1 MRQMLYYFSM
11 INLHLNDPKMKE
23 LEKLEKML
31 QKADPATNPN
41 WKTDL
46 EMQLL
51 IAKLA
56 VGNEI
61 QHLNSM
67 IELWKK
73 V

>member
-1 MRQMLYYFSM
+1 MRQTLFYFLM

-31 QKADPATNPN
+31 QKAEPTKNPN
-41 WKTDL
+41 RKTDL